1 MTSQLTG
8 KQHYEHAADTLA
20 WIDHIPAGDL
30 PRIRRQ
36 ERRGRRTPLAECIAQ
51 AAVHA
56 HLAEVALAAGLWD
69 TVPERPGPVIV
80 NTVAARDQE
89 SP

>member
-1 MTSQLTG
+1 VSDLTG
-8 KQHYEHAADTLA
+8 KQHYERAAGILA
-20 WIDHIPAGDL
+20 WIDHIPPSDL

-56 HLAEVALAAGLWD
+56 HLAEVAYAAGLWD
-69 TVPERPGPVIV
+69 SVPERPRPVIV
-80 NTVAARDQE
+80 NTVAKQD